1 MWDTGTL
8 IYEYINTSILH
19 TCPLESIWLQALPNM
34 KSVVKFSVASSVT
47 GAEGNIGVPA
57 GTGLHT
63 RPVNL

>member
-1 MWDTGTL
+1 MCRTL
-8 IYEYINTSILH
+8 GHSFMNTSIH